1 MEIFIIL
8 LVYAVFGFAL
18 YKVAKAKNREPIGWI
33 LVSIIISPIL
43 ILLILALMPT
53 LPGKKKRKKSKR

>member
-1 MEIFIIL
+1 MEILIIL

>member
-1 MEIFIIL
+1 MEILIIL

-33 LVSIIISPIL
+33 LVSIIISP
-43 ILLILALMPT
+43 LLVLLVLALMPS

>member
-53 LPGKKKRKKSKR
+53 LPGKRKRKKSKR